1 MTEKIIMNKQLK
13 QAIASV
19 GVLGLCY
26 LAGYAIGYIGYDLIK
41 KIK

>member
-1 MTEKIIMNKQLK
+1 MNKQLK
-13 QAIASV
+13 QTIASI

-26 LAGYAIGYIGYDLIK
+26 AVGYAIGYIGYDLIK

>member
-1 MTEKIIMNKQLK
+1 MNKQLK

-19 GVLGLCY
+19 GILGLCY
-26 LAGYAIGYIGYDLIK
+26 AAGYVIGYIGYDFVK

>member
-1 MTEKIIMNKQLK
+1 MNKEMK
-13 QAIASV
+13 QIIAGA

-41 KIK
+41 RIK